1 MISNQSNFLGENLK
15 KIDDPGKKS
24 TKKSASYGAPIKM
37 SKCIISQRFSLPKA
51 TICLLEKNTIENLNN
66 CVIYLYRNYFFTVKR
81 NDDLRLHMRIV
92 CVFLRSS
99 VFVKKNCRLR
109 HKKTSLFLK
118 DFQEQLLLW
127 LINKMNYMV
136 QQMAKSKHSVLKFR
150 FLS

>member
-1 MISNQSNFLGENLK
+1 
-15 KIDDPGKKS
+15 
-24 TKKSASYGAPIKM
+24 M

-81 NDDLRLHMRIV
+81 NDDLRLHTWESF
-92 CVFLRSS
+92 VFFF

-118 DFQEQLLLW
+118 DFSRTIAALIDKQDELYGPADGKIKALCVKIQIFMPKFKLL
-127 LINKMNYMV
+127 KMY
-136 QQMAKSKHSVLKFR
+136 VLEK
-150 FLS
+150 